1 MKFEDHA
8 EVMRHMDAI
17 GLNLEY
23 VDVLLRDIIEGFL
36 MPLVHGDHTP
46 GTLAKI
52 EAGPTLTKA
61 EMLETFMGQITEH
74 HAAMLPFIFTPDPMP
89 DHSTMSDAEREAEIS
104 RDILK
109 AVEKI
114 ALRPDWLE
122 KLKLLNFVAW
132 EIATGD
138 TTTKT

>member
-1 MKFEDHA
+1 MKFEELG
-8 EVMRHMDAI
+8 EVRRHMDEI
-17 GLNLEY
+17 SLRLEY

-52 EAGPTLTKA
+52 EAEPTLTKA
-61 EMLETFMGQITEH
+61 EMLETFLSQLTEH
-74 HAAMLPFIFTPDPMP
+74 HNAMLPFIFTADPIL
-89 DHSTMSDAEREAEIS
+89 DHNTMTDAEREAEIS

-114 ALRPDWLE
+114 ALRPDWLD
-122 KLKLLNFVAW
+122 KLKLLNYVAW

>member
-1 MKFEDHA
+1 
-8 EVMRHMDAI
+8 
-17 GLNLEY
+17 
-23 VDVLLRDIIEGFL
+23 

-61 EMLETFMGQITEH
+61 EMLETFIGQITEH
-74 HAAMLPFIFTPDPMP
+74 HAAMIPTIFKPDPIP
-89 DHSTMSDAEREAEIS
+89 DHSSMTDAEREAEITG
-104 RDILK
+104 DILK

-122 KLKLLNFVAW
+122 KLKLLNYVAW

-138 TTTKT
+138 NTTKT